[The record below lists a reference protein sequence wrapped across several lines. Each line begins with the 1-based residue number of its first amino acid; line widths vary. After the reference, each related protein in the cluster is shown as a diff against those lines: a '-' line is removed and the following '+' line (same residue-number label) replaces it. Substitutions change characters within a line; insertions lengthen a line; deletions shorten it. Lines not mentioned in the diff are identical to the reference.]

1 MVPEYEAKPLLSAGE
16 QVPETSNPAK
26 RYQMVGIPDGL
37 GAHKSPGGTITVFMN
52 HELERRALSKPVIG
66 EPLNRG
72 AIILKLT
79 LDKDGKVLHAERA
92 YDQAFLGETLVG
104 DAATVANTT
113 PAFIRFCSG
122 SMAGVNEGFDRW
134 IYLTNEESI
143 EPCDVRRHGRPD
155 DRGHRQQG
163 LRPARPGRFPWEQTM
178 AKPHPKGNQVVIL
191 GTEDG
196 AANMDAAS
204 ANSNLYM
211 YVGTKDLS
219 PGASVLARNGLV
231 GGKTYVLAPVDPTKG
246 SEAVFKTGTLAVK
259 WVEIPNVAAKTD
271 VQLEAAS
278 DIAGAFRFA
287 RPEDS
292 DWNNKNDDQ
301 LIFVTTGESRVADG
315 AVTNDNRLGRIYE
328 LDFDKLDVTKNA
340 TLKVAVNAD
349 NVIAA
354 GGDTA
359 ISPDNIDTSKDFL
372 MVNED
377 GTTTSRAVMTSKGR
391 DGSIWQF
398 EIGKDGIDASSATR
412 VVELDPPSADNIA
425 VGPAS
430 GRRAASSTPRTC
442 SARTAGSST
451 CRRTHRRPRRV

>member
-1 MVPEYEAKPLLSAGE
+1 MRRKRRRTVTVALAALGAVALVSTASTATTKPYAVAIVPDYETKPLLSVGE
-16 QVPETSNPAK
+16 QVPETSNPSK

-37 GAHKSPGGTITVFMN
+37 GAHKSPGGTITLFMN
-52 HELERRALSKPVIG
+52 HELLQGALSRPVIG

-72 AIILKLT
+72 AIISKLT

-113 PAFIRFCSG
+113 PAFVRFCSG
-122 SMAGVNEGFDRW
+122 SLAGVNEGFDRW
-134 IYLTNEESI
+134 IYLTNEESSGSATFDGMGGLTVAI
-143 EPCDVRRHGRPD
+143 IDNKAFGLPD
-155 DRGHRQQG
+155 
-163 LRPARPGRFPWEQTM
+163 LGRFPWEQTM

-211 YVGTKDLS
+211 YVGTKDMS

-278 DIAGAFRFA
+278 DAAGAFRFA

-328 LDFDKLDVTKNA
+328 LDFDKNDVTKNA
-340 TLKVAVNAD
+340 TLKVAVSAD
-349 NVIAA
+349 DVIAA

-359 ISPDNIDTSKDFL
+359 ISPDNIDTSNDFL

-377 GTTTSRAVMTSKGR
+377 GTTTSRAVMASKSR
-391 DGSIWQF
+391 DGS
-398 EIGKDGIDASSATR
+398 S
-412 VVELDPPSADNIA
+412 
-425 VGPAS
+425 
-430 GRRAASSTPRTC
+430 
-442 SARTAGSST
+442 GSS
-451 CRRTHRRPRRV
+451 R